1 MPPPAPPSPPPHVT
15 SPPRPL
21 AAFLASQVRR
31 RRHSTAGLG
40 RADGDSR
47 WSSREGA
54 TAEVSAGGEF
64 LQCVVAELIIFVL
77 SNFAA
82 GRKKIISLP
91 SKHVPVTFLSACFKG
106 LCCFV
111 AVVATAVVGGLD

>member
-54 TAEVSAGGEF
+54 TAE
-64 LQCVVAELIIFVL
+64 
-77 SNFAA
+77 
-82 GRKKIISLP
+82 
-91 SKHVPVTFLSACFKG
+91 G